1 MCSVVVLY
9 NEENKN
15 MHRQLV
21 SRKRKNREN
30 AKRGKELEHIKIQK
44 HCKCNV
50 RMFFLSTFFFIFFI
64 TTFYFQKESHER
76 INQDENAEPD
86 G

>member
-1 MCSVVVLY
+1 
-9 NEENKN
+9 

-21 SRKRKNREN
+21 SRKGKDREN
-30 AKRGKELEHIKIQK
+30 AKRGKGLEHIKIQK
-44 HCKCNV
+44 PCKCNV
-50 RMFFLSTFFFIFFI
+50 RMLFLSTFFFFI

-76 INQDENAEPD
+76 INQDENAEPE